1 MAWDPNRPIPWR
13 RLLRDWAIYAAVMA
27 VIFTV
32 FFREST
38 TSGTFVGLAVS
49 LPIYLSFGAVLA
61 KFGYQRKSMSE
72 IRAQSA
78 ARTAARD
85 ADRPSGSAP
94 AARPRPAPTRR
105 TGGGPSKRR
114 R

>member
-38 TSGTFVGLAVS
+38 TSATFFGLAVS

-61 KFGYQRKSMSE
+61 KFGYQRKSMNE

-85 ADRPSGSAP
+85 AERSSADVP

-105 TGGGPSKRR
+105 TGGGAQRR
-114 R
+114 RR